1 MIGEL
6 LPKERDATDSPE
18 ISEGEWS
25 FSCVKLRVACGSQMH
40 GLLDPHWVHRN
51 TRGRQQGEEGK
62 LWVLMASWKLP
73 EKSRPI
79 DMEFCR
85 AYSDIR

>member
-6 LPKERDATDSPE
+6 LPKERDATDSPK

-25 FSCVKLRVACGSQMH
+25 FSFVKLRVACGSQMH
-40 GLLDPHWVHRN
+40 GCLTHIGFIE
-51 TRGRQQGEEGK
+51 TREAGNKEKKGNCGY
-62 LWVLMASWKLP
+62 SWQLP
-73 EKSRPI
+73 EISRPI